1 MQIKLETENLRR
13 VEKQYTAKILKNLA
27 IIDRDKLF
35 SDWGY
40 ESLYQYLIKGLSY
53 SDQEAYIR
61 VSAARLIRKDKSVTK
76 KIADGS
82 LSLSNAAQVNATLN
96 QVAKDKKVTKPM
108 IEKALELSLNST
120 KRDAGKRLQKE
131 FRTKAP
137 KKEILTLDEKMIHK
151 FDRLRKE
158 YGNLSSYELLD
169 ILLEEKLKTP
179 KISSRKGSTVAKVS
193 RYIPKQ
199 VKAEVYTGKCQK
211 CGSKRNLNYDHIKE
225 FALGG
230 TNSKDNIQLLC
241 QNCNQRKEIKLGC
254 VLNSG
259 SFTKN

>member
-1 MQIKLETENLRR
+1 MKIKLETENLRR
-13 VEKQYTAKILKNLA
+13 VEKQYTAKILKNLV

-40 ESLYQYLIKGLSY
+40 ESLYKYLIKGLGY

-61 VSAARLIRKDKSVTK
+61 VSAVRLIRKDQSVTQ

-82 LSLSNAAQVNATLN
+82 LSLSNAAQVNTTLN
-96 QVAKDKKVTKPM
+96 QIAKDKRITKPM
-108 IEKALELSLNST
+108 IEKALELSLNTSKREASLKLKEEFKT
-120 KRDAGKRLQKE
+120 KP
-131 FRTKAP
+131 P
-137 KKEILTLDEKMIHK
+137 KKEILTLDKKMIDK
-151 FDRLRKE
+151 FDLFRKE

-179 KISSRKGSTVAKVS
+179 KKSSWKGSVTAKVS

-211 CGSKRNLNYDHIKE
+211 CGSQRNLNYDHKKE
-225 FALGG
+225 FALSG
-230 TNSKDNIQLLC
+230 TNSKENIQMLC
-241 QNCNQRKEIKLGC
+241 QNCNQRKQIILKQTNFLA
-254 VLNSG
+254 
-259 SFTKN
+259 